1 MEPGEE
7 AGADPRRLG
16 RRQSTS
22 EEQDRPST
30 SSGQSDVRM
39 NDHRTR
45 AGFVAV
51 IGAPNAGKSTLVNAL
66 VGQKVAIVSPKA
78 QTTRARL
85 MGIAVHE
92 ATQILLVDTPGIFQP
107 KRRLDRAMV
116 AAAWTGAQDADLI
129 LLLIDAAARVTDD
142 VERIIASLGDRQHP
156 LFLVFNKIDLIK
168 KPDLLALSSNLTG
181 RLNPDKVFMISATQ
195 GDGVPDL
202 KQALSDAMPEGP
214 WLYPEDEVSD
224 ATDRMIAAE
233 LTREQ
238 VVNQLYQELPYAVAI
253 ETETWQD
260 RPDGSTEIRQQIL
273 VERDSQKAIVIGKGG
288 QRLKAIGAAARA
300 EIAEHLGRPAH
311 LFLHVKVNP
320 RWDEDRGLYREI
332 GLEWAD

>member
-1 MEPGEE
+1 M
-7 AGADPRRLG
+7 
-16 RRQSTS
+16 S
-22 EEQDRPST
+22 EQ
-30 SSGQSDVRM
+30 
-39 NDHRTR
+39 R

-85 MGIAVHE
+85 MGIAI
-92 ATQILLVDTPGIFQP
+92 ADDAQILLVDTPGIFEP
-107 KRRLDRAMV
+107 RRRLDRAMV

-129 LLLIDAAARVTDD
+129 LLVVDAAARINAE
-142 VERIIASLGDRQHP
+142 VERIIAALGNRDHP
-156 LFLVFNKIDLIK
+156 LILVLNKIDLVAK
-168 KPDLLALSSNLTG
+168 ERLLALASDLTQ
-181 RLNPDKVFMISATQ
+181 RLNPDHVFMISAAQ
-195 GDGVPDL
+195 GDGVADL
-202 KQALSDAMPEGP
+202 KQVLSTAMPAGP
-214 WLYPEDEVSD
+214 WLYPEDEISD
-224 ATDRMIAAE
+224 ATDRMVAAE

-238 VVNQLYQELPYAVAI
+238 IVNQLYQELPYATAI

-260 RPDGSTEIRQQIL
+260 RPDGSTAIRQQIL

-288 QRLKAIGAAARA
+288 KRLKAIGAAARE
-300 EIAEHLGRPAH
+300 EIAHHLGRPVH

-320 RWDEDRGLYREI
+320 RWDEDRALYRDI

>member
-1 MEPGEE
+1 
-7 AGADPRRLG
+7 
-16 RRQSTS
+16 
-22 EEQDRPST
+22 
-30 SSGQSDVRM
+30 
-39 NDHRTR
+39 
-45 AGFVAV
+45 
-51 IGAPNAGKSTLVNAL
+51 
-66 VGQKVAIVSPKA
+66 
-78 QTTRARL
+78 
-85 MGIAVHE
+85 MGIAIHG

-129 LLLIDAAARVTDD
+129 LLVIDAAARVNDD
-142 VERIIASLGDRQHP
+142 VERIIASLGQRQHS
-156 LFLVFNKIDLIK
+156 LLLVLNKIDLIK
-168 KPDLLALSSNLTG
+168 KPALLALSADLTA
-181 RLNPDKVFMISATQ
+181 RLNPDKVFMISAAQ
-195 GDGVPDL
+195 GDGLPDL
-202 KQALSDAMPEGP
+202 KQVLADAMPGGP
-214 WLYPEDEVSD
+214 WLYPEDEVSG

-238 VVNQLYQELPYAVAI
+238 IVNRLYEELPYATAV
-253 ETETWQD
+253 ETETWED

-300 EIAEHLGRPAH
+300 EIAQHLGRPVH

>member
-1 MEPGEE
+1 MSQ
-7 AGADPRRLG
+7 ADP
-16 RRQSTS
+16 
-22 EEQDRPST
+22 
-30 SSGQSDVRM
+30 
-39 NDHRTR
+39 R

-51 IGAPNAGKSTLVNAL
+51 IGAPNAGKSTLVNAI

-85 MGIAVHE
+85 MGIAIDG
-92 ATQILLVDTPGIFQP
+92 AAQILLVDTPGIFTP
-107 KRRLDRAMV
+107 RRRLDRAMV
-116 AAAWTGAQDADLI
+116 AAAWTGAQDADLV
-129 LLLIDAAARVTDD
+129 LLVIDVDAGVTSE
-142 VERIIASLGDRQHP
+142 VERIIASLDGRKQP
-156 LFLVFNKIDLIK
+156 LFLVLNKIDLVRK
-168 KPDLLALSSNLTG
+168 SDLLAQSARLTAQ
-181 RLNPDKVFMISATQ
+181 LNPDKVFMISAAQ
-195 GDGVPDL
+195 GDGVGDL
-202 KQALSDAMPEGP
+202 KQALAEAMPEGP

-238 VVNQLYQELPYAVAI
+238 IVNQLYQELPYATAV

-288 QRLKAIGAAARA
+288 ARLKAIGAAARG
-300 EIAEHLGRPAH
+300 EITQHLGRPVH

-320 RWDEDRGLYREI
+320 RWDEDRGLYRDI

>member
-1 MEPGEE
+1 MTE
-7 AGADPRRLG
+7 A
-16 RRQSTS
+16 
-22 EEQDRPST
+22 
-30 SSGQSDVRM
+30 
-39 NDHRTR
+39 TR
-45 AGFVAV
+45 AGFAAV

-66 VGQKVAIVSPKA
+66 VAQKVAIVSPKA

-85 MGIAVHE
+85 MGIAIEGH
-92 ATQILLVDTPGIFQP
+92 AQILLVDTPGIFQP

-129 LLLIDAAARVTDD
+129 LLVIDVSEKVRDD
-142 VERIIASLGDRQHP
+142 LLEGLSERQHP
-156 LFLVFNKIDLIK
+156 LFVALNKIDLVK
-168 KPDLLALSSNLTG
+168 KETLLTLAADLTA
-181 RLNPDKVFMISATQ
+181 RLNPETVFMISAAN
-195 GDGVPDL
+195 GDGVAEV
-202 KQALSDAMPEGP
+202 KRALAAAMPQGP

-238 VVNQLYQELPYAVAI
+238 IVNRLHQELPYATAI
-253 ETETWQD
+253 ETETWED
-260 RPDGSTEIRQQIL
+260 RPDGSTAIRQQIL

-288 QRLKAIGAAARA
+288 RRLKEIGASARA
-300 EIAEHLGRPAH
+300 EIAEHLGRPVH